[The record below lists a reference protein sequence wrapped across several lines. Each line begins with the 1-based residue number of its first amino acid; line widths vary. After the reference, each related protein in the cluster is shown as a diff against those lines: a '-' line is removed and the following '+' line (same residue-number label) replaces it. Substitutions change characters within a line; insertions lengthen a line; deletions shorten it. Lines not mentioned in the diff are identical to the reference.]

1 MFVSE
6 SEMQYDSLLQILG
19 CDDSEE
25 HIVICKEEMPVCIS
39 LCEKGFLEKGTPVIL
54 LNCVGGNIICMKA
67 LHGGTECFAEIKT
80 VLNCTCFSREIQQM
94 YSDGKAVEQ
103 YYQSQKQD
111 TDFLENSSA
120 LCITGAFVST
130 GICAF
135 LSLLYGCAFA
145 ETEQGMR
152 LMQAAILILLP
163 ILLLIP
169 AYFRIQNEIQ
179 NRNSIRQESTEVKEM
194 QYQEMEKRA
203 LKILGMDEEKH
214 TNHDCFSRQE
224 MQLS

>member
-6 SEMQYDSLLQILG
+6 SEMQYDSLLQTLG

-54 LNCVGGNIICMKA
+54 LNCVGGDIICMKA

-120 LCITGAFVST
+120 LLYYRCICF
-130 GICAF
+130 
-135 LSLLYGCAFA
+135 
-145 ETEQGMR
+145 
-152 LMQAAILILLP
+152 
-163 ILLLIP
+163 
-169 AYFRIQNEIQ
+169 
-179 NRNSIRQESTEVKEM
+179 NRNLCVSVFAVRLCLCRNGTGNETDAGSHSDTSADSFADTCIFPYTERNSEQKQHTAGKYGSKGNAVSGNGKKSIGNSWNGRRKAYEP
-194 QYQEMEKRA
+194 
-203 LKILGMDEEKH
+203 
-214 TNHDCFSRQE
+214 
-224 MQLS
+224 